1 MAERGA
7 WWGGGACVVEES
19 AGGWGVCIM
28 RSGGVCS
35 SQWRQR
41 GFASGLNCVRSEDEA
56 AELGDVSR
64 GFVH

>member
-1 MAERGA
+1 MG
-7 WWGGGACVVEES
+7 WWCACVVEES

-41 GFASGLNCVRSEDEA
+41 GFVRVKNCVRSEDEA